1 MFTKI
6 TAPATPKK
14 VDLKPISS
22 VNHDGSPIG
31 TIDNTISL
39 VMQSILDERRDELA
53 KRPIKQQARLLLSE
67 RLAPSRTK
75 VTLRDLDD
83 AADDTLTQVKA
94 YCEEVVQSLVQRGH
108 NGRGRLIGE
117 EEAAYL
123 VKYLMATQ
131 FGAGEFEPLFHETDV
146 EDIVISTV
154 STGRRSTKVVV
165 STYRQSGR
173 REEKI
178 DVEPADVIEMVNRF
192 ARRQGRQLSPVTP
205 ILNAQMPNGA
215 RINAVLNP
223 VCDPYLRVTIRVHRL
238 IARTFE
244 DLVKLGTLTVPAA
257 AWLYLCI
264 RAKLSM
270 CVAGGTSSGKTN
282 LLNALSTVINPEE
295 NLVCIEDTRELKL
308 STSHPAYLVAVTS
321 QDGSRTVTQ
330 RQLVANALRMR
341 PDRLI
346 LGEVRDDAA
355 FDALKACNTGH
366 DGTLLTVHADD
377 ADAAPARLIEL
388 AYEAPEAATLPER
401 TLKNMV
407 ARAFQFVVFIE
418 RRTLPDGSNK
428 RLITQINELT
438 GHVQN
443 DVVSQQRL
451 FEYSPAQGLSW
462 TKAMPHERTK
472 RKLAD
477 AGVTEKVML
486 DALNG
491 RMQPWLNPGSVSLH

>member
-1 MFTKI
+1 MLTTK
-6 TAPATPKK
+6 APPK
-14 VDLKPISS
+14 VDLKPISTVHHGS
-22 VNHDGSPIG
+22 SPIG
-31 TIDNTISL
+31 ALDNSVSPI
-39 VMQSILDERRDELA
+39 MQSILDERRDELA
-53 KRPIKQQARLLLSE
+53 KRPIKQQARLLLSD

-75 VTLRDLDD
+75 VSLRDLDD
-83 AADDTLTQVKA
+83 AADDTLAQVKT

-108 NGRGRLIGE
+108 AGRGRLIGD

-131 FGAGEFEPLFHETDV
+131 FGAGEFEPLFHEGDV

-154 STGRRSTKVVV
+154 PTGRRSTKVVV
-165 STYRQSGR
+165 TTYRQSGR
-173 REEKI
+173 RDEKL

-244 DLVKLGTLTVPAA
+244 DLVRLGTLSVSAA

-264 RAKLSM
+264 RAKLSL

-282 LLNALSTVINPEE
+282 LLNALSTVIDPGE
-295 NLVCIEDTRELKL
+295 NLICIEDTRELKL
-308 STSHPAYLVAVTS
+308 STAYPAYLVTVTS

-346 LGEVRDDAA
+346 LGEVRDEAA

-388 AYEAPEAATLPER
+388 AYEAPEASTLPER
-401 TLKNMV
+401 TLKSMV
-407 ARAFQFVVFIE
+407 ARAFHLVVFIE
-418 RRTLPDGSNK
+418 RRTQVDGSS
-428 RLITQINELT
+428 RRMITQINELS

-443 DVVSQQRL
+443 DVISQQRL
-451 FEYSPAQGLSW
+451 FEYTPAQGLVW
-462 TKAMPHERTK
+462 TKAMPQERTK
-472 RKLAD
+472 RRLVD
-477 AGVTEKVML
+477 AGITEKLML

-491 RMQPWLNPGSVSLH
+491 RIQPWLNGTTSRA